1 MVGLI
6 AGLGIAKAGWD
17 AFKKTGIGGKLAKKW
32 GNRLQ
37 QGINKWS
44 DNGFTG
50 FLKDTA
56 TSINES
62 IFDPDKSKGAT
73 GWLPQGP
80 AVPGIE
86 QTDFKSPAATL
97 TGGEGYVF
105 GTHPNKSSYIPMDYS
120 NITRKYGQVSD
131 IHKSKRSR
139 VHRYN

>member
-62 IFDPDKSKGAT
+62 VFDPDK
-73 GWLPQGP
+73 
-80 AVPGIE
+80 GIT

>member
-1 MVGLI
+1 MGDRISFRGFWTPNVL
-6 AGLGIAKAGWD
+6 L
-17 AFKKTGIGGKLAKKW
+17 T
-32 GNRLQ
+32 
-37 QGINKWS
+37 WS
-44 DNGFTG
+44 DNGLTG

-62 IFDPDKSKGAT
+62 LFDPDKSK
-73 GWLPQGP
+73 
-80 AVPGIE
+80 GIE